1 LPPVSSKGSTE
12 VAMSGPLSLRIT
24 EVFTSLQGEALTS
37 GLPTTFIRL
46 TGCPL
51 RCVYCDS
58 EYAFQGGVL
67 RLIDDLVLQV
77 RETGVSRVCVT
88 GGEPLAQPNCWP
100 LLKAL
105 CDAGFEVSLETSGA
119 MDITGV
125 DTRVSIVLDLKTPG
139 SGETSKNLL
148 SNLELIQSKDQI
160 KVVVTSEDDF
170 RWFEFFCDDYPSVY
184 NAGVVW
190 VSPSY
195 GEIDLKQLASLILSS
210 RHPYRMQLQLHKQV
224 WGEETG
230 R

>member
-1 LPPVSSKGSTE
+1 
-12 VAMSGPLSLRIT
+12 MSESLSLRIT

-37 GLPTTFIRL
+37 GLPTIFIRL

-58 EYAFQGGVL
+58 EYAFQGGTQ
-67 RLIDDLVLQV
+67 RLIDDLVHEV
-77 RETGVSRVCVT
+77 VAIGVNRVCVT

-100 LLKAL
+100 LLNSL
-105 CDAGFEVSLETSGA
+105 CDSGFEVSLETSGA

-139 SGETSKNLL
+139 SGESSRNLL

-170 RWFEFFCDDYPSVY
+170 RWFELFCDENPSVFQ
-184 NAGVVW
+184 AGVIW
-190 VSPSY
+190 ISPSY

-210 RHPYRMQLQLHKQV
+210 KHPYRMQLQLHKQI
-224 WGEETG
+224 WGEESG

>member
-1 LPPVSSKGSTE
+1 
-12 VAMSGPLSLRIT
+12 MSESLSLRIT

-58 EYAFQGGVL
+58 EYAFQGGRQ
-67 RLIDDLVLQV
+67 RLIEDLVHEV
-77 RETGVSRVCVT
+77 VAIGVNRVCVT

-100 LLKAL
+100 LLETL
-105 CDAGFEVSLETSGA
+105 CDSAVEVSLETSGA
-119 MDITGV
+119 MDIRGV
-125 DTRVSIVLDLKTPG
+125 DPRVSIVLDLKTPG
-139 SGETSKNLL
+139 SGESSRNLL

-170 RWFEFFCDDYPSVY
+170 RWFELFCDEHPMVF
-184 NAGVVW
+184 NAGVIW
-190 VSPSY
+190 ISPSY

-210 RHPYRMQLQLHKQV
+210 KHPYRMQLQLHKQI
-224 WGEETG
+224 WGEESG

>member
-1 LPPVSSKGSTE
+1 MTE
-12 VAMSGPLSLRIT
+12 PLSLRIT

-58 EYAFQGGVL
+58 EYAFQGGTQ
-67 RLIDDLVLQV
+67 RLIDDLVDEV
-77 RETGVSRVCVT
+77 KETGVNRVCVT

-105 CDAGFEVSLETSGA
+105 CDSDLEVSLETSGA
-119 MDITGV
+119 MDIKHI
-125 DTRVSIVLDLKTPG
+125 DPRVSVVLDLKTPG
-139 SGETSKNLL
+139 SGESSKNLL

-170 RWFEFFCDDYPSVY
+170 RWFELFCDEHPSVF
-184 NAGVVW
+184 NAGVIW
-190 VSPSY
+190 ISPSY
-195 GEIDLKQLASLILSS
+195 GEMDLKQLASLILSS
-210 RHPYRMQLQLHKQV
+210 KNPYRMQLQLHKQI
-224 WGEETG
+224 WGEESG

>member
-1 LPPVSSKGSTE
+1 
-12 VAMSGPLSLRIT
+12 MSEPLSLRIT

-58 EYAFQGGVL
+58 EYAFHGGSQ
-67 RLIDDLVLQV
+67 RFIDDLVQEV
-77 RETGVSRVCVT
+77 GETGVNRVCVT

-100 LLKAL
+100 LLNSL
-105 CDAGFEVSLETSGA
+105 CDSGFEVSLETSGA
-119 MDITGV
+119 MDIKHV

-139 SGETSKNLL
+139 SGESSRNLL
-148 SNLELIQSKDQI
+148 SNLKLIQSKDQI
-160 KVVVTSEDDF
+160 KAVVTSEDDF
-170 RWFEFFCDDYPSVY
+170 RWFELFCDENPSVF

-190 VSPSY
+190 ISPSY
-195 GEIDLKQLASLILSS
+195 GQIDLKQLASLILSS
-210 RHPYRMQLQLHKQV
+210 KHPYRMQLQLHKQI
-224 WGEETG
+224 WGEEIG

>member
-1 LPPVSSKGSTE
+1 
-12 VAMSGPLSLRIT
+12 MSESLSLRIT

-58 EYAFQGGVL
+58 EYAFQGGRQ
-67 RLIDDLVLQV
+67 RLIDDLVHEV
-77 RETGVSRVCVT
+77 VAIGVNRVCVT

-100 LLKAL
+100 LLETL
-105 CDAGFEVSLETSGA
+105 CDSAVEVSLETSGA
-119 MDITGV
+119 MDIRGV
-125 DTRVSIVLDLKTPG
+125 DPRVSIVLDLKTPG
-139 SGETSKNLL
+139 SGESSRNLL

-170 RWFEFFCDDYPSVY
+170 RWFELFCDEHPMVF
-184 NAGVVW
+184 NAGVIW
-190 VSPSY
+190 ISPSY

-210 RHPYRMQLQLHKQV
+210 KHPYRMQLQLHKQI

>member
-1 LPPVSSKGSTE
+1 MTE
-12 VAMSGPLSLRIT
+12 PLSLRIT

-58 EYAFQGGVL
+58 EYAFQGGTQ
-67 RLIDDLVLQV
+67 RLIDDLVDEV
-77 RETGVSRVCVT
+77 VAIGVNRVCVT

-105 CDAGFEVSLETSGA
+105 CDSGVEVSLETSGA
-119 MDITGV
+119 MDIKGV
-125 DTRVSIVLDLKTPG
+125 DPRVSIVLDLKTPG
-139 SGETSKNLL
+139 SGESSKNLL

-170 RWFEFFCDDYPSVY
+170 RWFELFCDEHPSVF
-184 NAGVVW
+184 NAGVIW
-190 VSPSY
+190 ISPSY
-195 GEIDLKQLASLILSS
+195 GEMDLKQLASLILSS
-210 RHPYRMQLQLHKQV
+210 KNPYRMQLQLHKQI
-224 WGEETG
+224 WGEESG

>member
-1 LPPVSSKGSTE
+1 
-12 VAMSGPLSLRIT
+12 MSEPLSLRIT

-58 EYAFQGGVL
+58 EYAFHGGSQ
-67 RLIDDLVLQV
+67 RFIDDLVQEV
-77 RETGVSRVCVT
+77 GETGVNRVCVT

-100 LLKAL
+100 LLNSL
-105 CDAGFEVSLETSGA
+105 CDSGFEVSLETSGA
-119 MDITGV
+119 KDIKGV
-125 DTRVSIVLDLKTPG
+125 DTRVSIILDLKTPG
-139 SGETSKNLL
+139 SGESSRNLL

-160 KVVVTSEDDF
+160 KAVVTSEDDF
-170 RWFEFFCDDYPSVY
+170 RWFELFCDENPSVF

-190 VSPSY
+190 ISPSY
-195 GEIDLKQLASLILSS
+195 GQIDLKQLASLILSS
-210 RHPYRMQLQLHKQV
+210 KHPYRMQLQLHKQI
-224 WGEETG
+224 WGEESG

>member
-1 LPPVSSKGSTE
+1 
-12 VAMSGPLSLRIT
+12 MSEPQSLRIT

-58 EYAFQGGVL
+58 EYAFQGGTQ
-67 RLIDDLVLQV
+67 RLIDDLVHEV
-77 RETGVSRVCVT
+77 VAIGVNHVCVT

-100 LLKAL
+100 LLEAL
-105 CDAGFEVSLETSGA
+105 CDSGVEVSLETSGA
-119 MDITGV
+119 MDIRGV
-125 DTRVSIVLDLKTPG
+125 DPRVSIVLDLKTPG
-139 SGETSKNLL
+139 SGESSKNLL

-170 RWFEFFCDDYPSVY
+170 RWFELFCDEHPMVFQ
-184 NAGVVW
+184 AGVIW
-190 VSPSY
+190 ISPSY

-210 RHPYRMQLQLHKQV
+210 KHPYRMQLQLHKQI
-224 WGEETG
+224 WGEESG

>member
-1 LPPVSSKGSTE
+1 MTD
-12 VAMSGPLSLRIT
+12 PLSLRIT

-58 EYAFQGGVL
+58 EYAFQGGTQ
-67 RLIDDLVLQV
+67 RLIDDLVDEV
-77 RETGVSRVCVT
+77 VAIGVKRVCVT

-105 CDAGFEVSLETSGA
+105 CDSDLEVSLETSGA
-119 MDITGV
+119 MDIKHI
-125 DTRVSIVLDLKTPG
+125 DPRVSVVLDLKTPG
-139 SGETSKNLL
+139 SGESSKNLL

-170 RWFEFFCDDYPSVY
+170 RWFELFCDEHPSVF
-184 NAGVVW
+184 NAGVIW
-190 VSPSY
+190 ISPSY
-195 GEIDLKQLASLILSS
+195 GEMDLKQLASLILSS
-210 RHPYRMQLQLHKQV
+210 KNPYRMQLQLHKQI
-224 WGEETG
+224 WGEESG

>member
-1 LPPVSSKGSTE
+1 
-12 VAMSGPLSLRIT
+12 MSEPLSLRIT

-58 EYAFQGGVL
+58 EYAFQGGTQ
-67 RLIDDLVLQV
+67 RLIDDLVDEV
-77 RETGVSRVCVT
+77 VAIGVNRVCVT

-100 LLKAL
+100 LLEAL
-105 CDAGFEVSLETSGA
+105 CNSAVQVSLETSGA
-119 MDITGV
+119 MDIRGV
-125 DTRVSIVLDLKTPG
+125 DPRVSIVLDLKTPG
-139 SGETSKNLL
+139 SGESSKNLL

-170 RWFEFFCDDYPSVY
+170 RWFELFCDEHPMVFQ
-184 NAGVVW
+184 AGVIW
-190 VSPSY
+190 ISPSY

-210 RHPYRMQLQLHKQV
+210 KHPYRMQLQLHKQI
-224 WGEETG
+224 WGEESG

>member
-1 LPPVSSKGSTE
+1 MTD
-12 VAMSGPLSLRIT
+12 PLSLRIT

-58 EYAFQGGVL
+58 AYAFQGGTL
-67 RLIDDLVLQV
+67 RLIDDLVDEV
-77 RETGVSRVCVT
+77 AAIGVNRVCVT

-105 CDAGFEVSLETSGA
+105 CDSDLEVSLETSGA
-119 MDITGV
+119 MDIKHV
-125 DTRVSIVLDLKTPG
+125 DPRVSVVLDLKTPG
-139 SGETSKNLL
+139 SGESSKNLL

-170 RWFEFFCDDYPSVY
+170 RWFELFCDEHPSVF
-184 NAGVVW
+184 NAGVIW
-190 VSPSY
+190 ISPSY
-195 GEIDLKQLASLILSS
+195 GEMDLKQLASLILSS
-210 RHPYRMQLQLHKQV
+210 KNPYRMQLQLHKQI
-224 WGEETG
+224 WGEESG

>member
-1 LPPVSSKGSTE
+1 MTD
-12 VAMSGPLSLRIT
+12 PLSLRIT

-58 EYAFQGGVL
+58 EYAFQGGTQ
-67 RLIDDLVLQV
+67 RLIDNLVDEV
-77 RETGVSRVCVT
+77 VAIGVKRVCVT

-105 CDAGFEVSLETSGA
+105 CDSDLEVSLETSGA
-119 MDITGV
+119 MDIKHI
-125 DTRVSIVLDLKTPG
+125 DPRVSVVLDLKTPG
-139 SGETSKNLL
+139 SGESSKNLL

-170 RWFEFFCDDYPSVY
+170 RWFELFCDEHPSVF
-184 NAGVVW
+184 NAGVIW
-190 VSPSY
+190 ISPSY
-195 GEIDLKQLASLILSS
+195 GEMDLKQLASLILSS
-210 RHPYRMQLQLHKQV
+210 KNPYRMQLQLHKQI
-224 WGEETG
+224 WGEESG

>member
-1 LPPVSSKGSTE
+1 MTE
-12 VAMSGPLSLRIT
+12 PLSLRIT

-58 EYAFQGGVL
+58 EYAFQGGMQ
-67 RLIDDLVLQV
+67 RLIDDLVDEV
-77 RETGVSRVCVT
+77 VAIGVKRVCVT

-105 CDAGFEVSLETSGA
+105 CDSGVEVSLETSGA
-119 MDITGV
+119 MDINGV
-125 DTRVSIVLDLKTPG
+125 DPRVSIVLDLKTPG
-139 SGETSKNLL
+139 SGESSKNLL

-170 RWFEFFCDDYPSVY
+170 RWFELFCDEHPTVFH
-184 NAGVVW
+184 AGVIW
-190 VSPSY
+190 ISPSY

-210 RHPYRMQLQLHKQV
+210 KHPYRMQLQLHKQI
-224 WGEETG
+224 WGEESG

>member
-1 LPPVSSKGSTE
+1 MTD
-12 VAMSGPLSLRIT
+12 PLSLRIT

-58 EYAFQGGVL
+58 EYAFQGGTQ
-67 RLIDDLVLQV
+67 RLIDDLVDEV
-77 RETGVSRVCVT
+77 METGVNRVCVT

-105 CDAGFEVSLETSGA
+105 CDSDLEVSLETSGA
-119 MDITGV
+119 MDIKYI
-125 DTRVSIVLDLKTPG
+125 DPRVSVVLDLKTPG
-139 SGETSKNLL
+139 SGESSKNLL

-170 RWFEFFCDDYPSVY
+170 RWFELFCDEHPSVF
-184 NAGVVW
+184 NAGVIW
-190 VSPSY
+190 ISPSY
-195 GEIDLKQLASLILSS
+195 GEMDLKQLASLILSS
-210 RHPYRMQLQLHKQV
+210 KNPYRMQLQLHKQI
-224 WGEETG
+224 WGEESG

>member
-1 LPPVSSKGSTE
+1 
-12 VAMSGPLSLRIT
+12 MSEPLSLRIT

-58 EYAFQGGVL
+58 EYAFQGGTQ
-67 RLIDDLVLQV
+67 RLIDDLVDEV
-77 RETGVSRVCVT
+77 VAIGVNRVCVT

-100 LLKAL
+100 MLEAL
-105 CDAGFEVSLETSGA
+105 CNSAVQVSLETSGA
-119 MDITGV
+119 MDIRGV
-125 DTRVSIVLDLKTPG
+125 DSRVSIVLDLKTPG
-139 SGETSKNLL
+139 SGESSKNLL

-170 RWFEFFCDDYPSVY
+170 RWFELFCDEHPMVFQ
-184 NAGVVW
+184 AGVIW
-190 VSPSY
+190 ISPSY

-210 RHPYRMQLQLHKQV
+210 KHPYRMQLQLHKQI
-224 WGEETG
+224 WGEESG

>member
-1 LPPVSSKGSTE
+1 
-12 VAMSGPLSLRIT
+12 MSEPQSLRIT

-58 EYAFQGGVL
+58 EYAFQGGTQRV
-67 RLIDDLVLQV
+67 IDDLVHEV
-77 RETGVSRVCVT
+77 VAIGVNHVCVT

-100 LLKAL
+100 LLEAL
-105 CDAGFEVSLETSGA
+105 CDSGVEVSLETSGA
-119 MDITGV
+119 MDIRGV
-125 DTRVSIVLDLKTPG
+125 DPRVSIVLDLKTPG
-139 SGETSKNLL
+139 SGESSKNLL

-170 RWFEFFCDDYPSVY
+170 RWFELFCDEHPMVFQ
-184 NAGVVW
+184 AGVIW
-190 VSPSY
+190 ISPSY

-210 RHPYRMQLQLHKQV
+210 KHPYRMQLQLHKQI
-224 WGEETG
+224 WGEESG